1 MRKQIIEKLNSK
13 NGASISFAL
22 FAFIFATI
30 VSLVIVA
37 AALTNVIKVR
47 QERENEQAYLVAQS
61 LANLISEQIV
71 SSDNEVVAED
81 EENKYTDRYV
91 RIVEVT
97 DGEGTKINVTSPEGD
112 SDKVIAE
119 PFKSAIEEICK
130 SRYSNIQTKSQ
141 SQALPDDT
149 FLKTTEQT
157 LQVQASN
164 VISASGGRLSDDV
177 ADKISHTKITC
188 YMPKTDVVSN
198 GGVVTTDVSDYYD
211 MEVLIEVPAY
221 GSKTY
226 SCRMRFE
233 AVQKGSGNATYVY
246 WPTAT
251 LIKGKSGE

>member
-71 SSDNEVVAED
+71 SSDNEVVAEN

-141 SQALPDDT
+141 SQALPDDKL
-149 FLKTTEQT
+149 LKTTEQT

-164 VISASGGRLSDDV
+164 VGRLSDDV